1 MEGRITASSPIRH
14 IPDRLGQTAAGMLAY
29 SVRNSVGQLIARPGI
44 ALGAAASRLAA
55 LARRGRSHARRPQAG
70 FAIMRSMQC
79 LVLVGLHLALLT
91 PAHAFDGT
99 PARNEQITP
108 EKMTA
113 SEALRLG
120 AKKYYAGD
128 KRAAVDSL
136 RYAAENGQPMAAW
149 KLGRMYAEGD
159 GVTED
164 DVKAFEY
171 YSQVVNLHGE
181 DSPSSP
187 QAPFV
192 ASAFVAL
199 GNYYLNGIKN
209 SAIKA
214 NPGRARQIFTHAA
227 SYYGDAEAQFA
238 LGRLYRDNNEL
249 LAVRWFNLAA
259 IKGHVGAQAL
269 LGETLFNLGDAE
281 GNRERGLMWLTI
293 ARSHAGLEAETR
305 WIVDLQERYFALAD
319 EDVRRTAA
327 KHAEAWIA
335 RNGVTTATAATSL
348 QLQ

>member
-1 MEGRITASSPIRH
+1 
-14 IPDRLGQTAAGMLAY
+14 
-29 SVRNSVGQLIARPGI
+29 
-44 ALGAAASRLAA
+44 
-55 LARRGRSHARRPQAG
+55 
-70 FAIMRSMQC
+70 MRSMQC
-79 LVLVGLHLALLT
+79 LVVLGLFLAL
-91 PAHAFDGT
+91 PAPAFAFDGT

-128 KRAAVDSL
+128 KRAALDSL

-164 DVKAFEY
+164 DVKAFDY
-171 YSQVVNLHGE
+171 YSQVVSLHGE

-199 GNYYLNGIKN
+199 GNYYLTGIKN
-209 SAIKA
+209 SSVKA
-214 NPGRARQIFTHAA
+214 NQARARQIFTHAA
-227 SYYGDAEAQFA
+227 SYYGDAEAQYA
-238 LGRLYRDNNEL
+238 LGRLYRQNNEL

-269 LGETLFNLGDAE
+269 LGETLFNLGSAE

-293 ARSHAGLEAETR
+293 ARSHAGLDQETR
-305 WIVDLQERYFALAD
+305 WVVDLQEQYFALAD
-319 EDVRRTAA
+319 EDVRRVAA
-327 KHAEAWIA
+327 KKAEAWIA
-335 RNGVTTATAATSL
+335 RNGTATATSSL
-348 QLQ
+348 QLK

>member
-1 MEGRITASSPIRH
+1 
-14 IPDRLGQTAAGMLAY
+14 
-29 SVRNSVGQLIARPGI
+29 
-44 ALGAAASRLAA
+44 
-55 LARRGRSHARRPQAG
+55 
-70 FAIMRSMQC
+70 MRSVQC
-79 LVLVGLHLALLT
+79 LVVVGLHLALLS
-91 PAHAFDGT
+91 PALAFDGT

-113 SEALRLG
+113 NEALRLG

-128 KRAAVDSL
+128 KLAALDSL

-171 YSQVVNLHGE
+171 YSQVVSLHGE

-214 NPGRARQIFTHAA
+214 NPARARQIFTHAA

-238 LGRLYRDNNEL
+238 LGRLYRENNDL

-269 LGETLFNLGDAE
+269 LGETLYNLGASDDH
-281 GNRERGLMWLTI
+281 RERGLMWLTI
-293 ARSHAGLEAETR
+293 ARSHAATEPDGQ
-305 WIVDLQERYFALAD
+305 WIVDLQERYFSLAD
-319 EDVRRTAA
+319 ENIRRTAA
-327 KHAEAWIA
+327 ADAQAWLA
-335 RNGVTTATAATSL
+335 RNGASATATAATNL
-348 QLQ
+348 PLR